1 MFVFSLKAE
10 VGGYWFCYLNGG
22 KVFFLQTVEEEEGGR
37 RRRVSCDLLTP
48 WLRDMWIEVTR
59 FLSYSSLSHTHT
71 LHHPLTFCTVH
82 QFPVRWVRQ
91 GKIHLQ
97 TNTHTHT
104 FTFQPGE
111 PTPTTSHIHPLLP
124 PPACTS
130 LSPSSKTGL
139 HPVKTNIK
147 QIINHT

>member
-71 LHHPLTFCTVH
+71 HCITLSLSAPYINSLSGGCGREKSTSK
-82 QFPVRWVRQ
+82 R
-91 GKIHLQ
+91 
-97 TNTHTHT
+97 THTHT
-104 FTFQPGE
+104 
-111 PTPTTSHIHPLLP
+111 LLLFSQENQP
-124 PPACTS
+124 PPPLIFILCFLLRHAQACPRPAKLDS
-130 LSPSSKTGL
+130 IQSKQT
-139 HPVKTNIK
+139 
-147 QIINHT
+147 

>member
-104 FTFQPGE
+104 
-111 PTPTTSHIHPLLP
+111 LLLFSQENQP
-124 PPACTS
+124 PPPLIFILCFLLRHAQACPRPAKLDS
-130 LSPSSKTGL
+130 IQSKQT
-139 HPVKTNIK
+139 
-147 QIINHT
+147 

>member
-59 FLSYSSLSHTHT
+59 FLSYSSLTHTHTHTASPPHFLHRTSIPCQVGAAGKNPPPNEHTHT
-71 LHHPLTFCTVH
+71 L
-82 QFPVRWVRQ
+82 
-91 GKIHLQ
+91 
-97 TNTHTHT
+97 
-104 FTFQPGE
+104 
-111 PTPTTSHIHPLLP
+111 LLFSQENQP
-124 PPACTS
+124 PPPLIFILCFLLRHAQACPRPAK
-130 LSPSSKTGL
+130 LDFIQSKQT
-139 HPVKTNIK
+139 
-147 QIINHT
+147 